1 VSTTCRTKVI
11 FDDRGQVAG
20 IEVLPFGLLVFVAGA
35 LVLANAWAVV
45 DAKFAATAAAREAIR
60 VYVESPGALD
70 AHLAA
75 TDAAR
80 ASVAAHGRDPA
91 ALTLTL
97 EAGNGF
103 GRCQLVTAHVALEV
117 DSVTVP
123 FIGGFGRV
131 FEVQASHSEIID
143 PYRSGLAGRAVCD
156 G

>member
-1 VSTTCRTKVI
+1 MSRRHRGPAV
-11 FDDRGQVAG
+11 FDDRGQMAG
-20 IEVLPFGLLVFVAGA
+20 IEVLPFGFLVFVAGA

-75 TDAAR
+75 SDAAR

-91 ALTLTL
+91 DVTLTL
-97 EAGNGF
+97 DVGSGF
-103 GRCQLVTAHVALEV
+103 GRCHLVTAEVALEV

-123 FIGGFGRV
+123 FVGGFGRLFDV
-131 FEVQASHSEIID
+131 RASHSEIVD
-143 PYRSGLAGRAVCD
+143 PYRSGLPGRALCD